1 MGIALSA
8 LSAFQQAL
16 NPFHQ
21 WLDSMLGAPGHTAS
35 ATRTAHVKRAARATC
50 TNPVPCAST
59 ARVGPPVHAVARST
73 PRQRQPLRVVRV
85 VDSSGF
91 ADRAGGR
98 VVISGRLAD
107 VCAELDRLAAAE
119 AAVSLRH

>member
-16 NPFHQ
+16 SPLHQ
-21 WLDSMLGAPGHTAS
+21 WLDSLLGAPSRPAPS
-35 ATRTAHVKRAARATC
+35 VPAARAMPTAAAAAAPMPRPAC
-50 TNPVPCAST
+50 LRMDARAT
-59 ARVGPPVHAVARST
+59 AR
-73 PRQRQPLRVVRV
+73 PRQALRVVRV
-85 VDSSGF
+85 VDRSNGCVS
-91 ADRAGGR
+91 RAGGR
-98 VVISGRLAD
+98 LVISGRLAD

>member
-16 NPFHQ
+16 SPLHQ
-21 WLDSMLGAPGHTAS
+21 WLDSMLGASGHTAPV
-35 ATRTAHVKRAARATC
+35 AHTVRATC
-50 TNPVPCAST
+50 PPSA
-59 ARVGPPVHAVARST
+59 APPRVTPSVRAVACSA
-73 PRQRQPLRVVRV
+73 PRQRQALRVVRL
-85 VDSSGF
+85 VDPSSGF
-91 ADRAGGR
+91 ADRAGAR